1 MQASAGNA
9 ENIRDDLNDLDKAVS
24 AVLGLRTIER
34 NQLLVFFRKTI
45 NYLLALQ
52 KVSLQSIEMRKMRR
66 SQSQRNL
73 FGYMIYSFR

>member
-34 NQLLVFFRKTI
+34 NQLLVFF
-45 NYLLALQ
+45 
-52 KVSLQSIEMRKMRR
+52 
-66 SQSQRNL
+66 
-73 FGYMIYSFR
+73 